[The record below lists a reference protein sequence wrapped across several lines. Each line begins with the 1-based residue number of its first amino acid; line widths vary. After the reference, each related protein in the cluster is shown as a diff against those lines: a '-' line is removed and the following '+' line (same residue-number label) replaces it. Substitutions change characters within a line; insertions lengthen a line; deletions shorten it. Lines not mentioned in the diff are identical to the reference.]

1 LVGTVVDAASAAP
14 VATATLAVGDQ
25 KAAVDPDG
33 RFTVAL
39 APGPWSVSIA
49 AEGYRSATVQVT
61 VRPETM
67 TELDVRLV
75 REAAFHEEVEVVAA
89 ETTESSPATMPVAP
103 ERVVDVAGGGENVF
117 RVLQTLP
124 GVAGTDEF
132 SGRLSVRGGGP
143 DQNLTIMDG
152 VEIHNPYR
160 LFGLASAFNPET
172 VERFEL
178 TAGAF
183 SARYGDRLSSLLVVE
198 NRDGTTERA
207 ISGSAAASLT
217 DSNLILEGPIAGG
230 RGSWLVTGRR
240 TYYDLVAE
248 RFTDND
254 LPSFGDLQGRT
265 VFHLGGGRKLTL
277 SSIVSREATDSSFN
291 FEEEF
296 AEGAIYSR
304 SRNDLLSATFYSP
317 LGHRGWWRTIAATY
331 KSSDSFDFGG
341 SFRDE
346 ERRSNAADDSGFG
359 QAEIAVTWEGIVRDD
374 SVRQEIG
381 TTLAERHV
389 VDGGV
394 ELHRLDTQVGFT
406 IAGSRNQTEGDGSS
420 LQGGASL
427 PDEFESSHIDSRLGA
442 WIQDDWRVGSR
453 LSLLAGLRLDHT
465 TINDR
470 TDVSPRLAATWH
482 LTPRTRLRAALGLHT
497 QSPGYEKLMQSD
509 YFMDFSGDGVLALA
523 NERARHALVSIERDL
538 PAGWLARAEGFYKR
552 FDRLIVGRLE
562 MPGETEARVA
572 HYDFPA
578 ELAWS
583 IPTSPQVTTFP
594 TNDGRGTGWGFD
606 VYVSRRATSPDA
618 RLTGWASYT
627 FSRAFRESFGRT
639 YPFDY
644 DRRHALSLVASFRAT
659 RRLELA
665 TTVRVASGFPYTP
678 ALGLRVSAIQ
688 DPNDA
693 ERLIPEADP
702 AGNLVYT
709 IDRGN
714 LDNLNSARLPFYA
727 RVDARATYTP
737 KWGRDHLR
745 LYLDFINVLARD
757 NAGVI
762 LSKLEHDPS
771 SDRPRIVDTPDG
783 AMPFLP
789 SFGIHYTFGARKR
802 ATPASATA
810 EHAPAGERRRRFA
823 LAVRPTGSLGPGLDI
838 WTRLSA
844 RWNARLGA
852 SIPITLSLEE
862 KTDDNDYDMDLGL
875 GSVSLLLDWHPTGGG
890 FRASAGALLHRH
902 GFDFTAQPAETYRL
916 GGRDY
921 TAQEAGTLS
930 ARAELSPVSPYF
942 GIGWGNPIT
951 RRGRFGV
958 NFDLGVARQWRREIT
973 MGATGSAAT
982 EPGFQAALAEET
994 TAIQRRVDAYRFYP
1008 VIGISLGF
1016 GL

>member
-1 LVGTVVDAASAAP
+1 VGTVVDAASSGP
-14 VATATLAVGDQ
+14 VAAATLVVGDQ
-25 KAAVDPDG
+25 TVPVDAEG
-33 RFTVAL
+33 RFTISL
-39 APGPWSVSIA
+39 PPGPCSVRIS
-49 AEGYRSATVQVT
+49 AEGYRSATVKVT

-75 REAAFHEEVEVVAA
+75 REAAFREEVEVVAPA
-89 ETTESSPATMPVAP
+89 ETTESSPATVAVAP

-198 NRDGTTERA
+198 NRDGATERA

-265 VFHLGGGRKLTL
+265 VFDLGRGRKLTL
-277 SSIVSREATDSSFN
+277 SSLVSREATDSSFN

-317 LGHRGWWRTIAATY
+317 LGQRGWSRTVAATY
-331 KSSDSFDFGG
+331 KSSDVFDFGG

-346 ERRSNAADDSGFG
+346 ERRSNAPDDSGFG
-359 QAEIAVTWEGIVRDD
+359 QAEIAVTWDGTVRDD
-374 SVRQEIG
+374 SVRQELG
-381 TTLAERHV
+381 TTLARRHV
-389 VDGGV
+389 IDAGF
-394 ELHRLDTQVGFT
+394 ELHRLNTQVGFT
-406 IAGSRNQTEGDGSS
+406 IAGSRNQTEGNGSS
-420 LQGGASL
+420 LQGGPSL
-427 PDEFESSHIDSRLGA
+427 PDAFNSSHVDSRLGA
-442 WIQDDWRVGSR
+442 WIQDDWKAGDK
-453 LSLLAGLRLDHT
+453 LSLVAGLRLDHT

-470 TDVSPRLAATWH
+470 TDVSPRLSATWQV
-482 LTPRTRLRAALGLHT
+482 TPRARLRAALGLHT

-509 YFMDFSGDGVLALA
+509 YFMDFSGDGVLRLA

-562 MPGETEARVA
+562 TLEETEARVA

-578 ELAWS
+578 DLQWS
-583 IPTSPQVTTFP
+583 LPTSRQVTTFP
-594 TNDGRGTGWGFD
+594 TNDGRGIGWGFD
-606 VYVSRRATSPDA
+606 VYVARRATSSDS

-665 TTVRVASGFPYTP
+665 TTVRLASGFPYTP

-688 DPNDA
+688 DPNDP
-693 ERLIPEADP
+693 ERLIPERDP

-714 LDNLNSARLPFYA
+714 LDNLNNAQLPFYA

-745 LYLDFINVLARD
+745 LYLDFINLLGRD
-757 NAGVI
+757 NAGTL
-762 LSKLEHDPS
+762 LSKLEYDAS
-771 SDRPRIVDTPDG
+771 SDRPRIVETPEG

-802 ATPASATA
+802 V
-810 EHAPAGERRRRFA
+810 APAADVAERGPEAQPRRRFA
-823 LAVRPTGSLGPGLDI
+823 VAVRPTGSLGPGLDV
-838 WTRLSA
+838 WTRVAA

-852 SIPITLSLEE
+852 SIPFTLGLEE
-862 KTDDNDYDMDLGL
+862 STDNNDYDMDLKL
-875 GSVSLLLDWHPTGGG
+875 GSLSLLFDWHPTGGR

-902 GFDFTAQPAETYRL
+902 GFAFTAQPADSYRL

-921 TAQEAGTLS
+921 AAEETGTLS
-930 ARAELSPVSPYF
+930 AAAELYPVSPYL
-942 GIGWGNPIT
+942 GIGWGNPIA

-958 NFDLGVARQWRREIT
+958 NLDVGVARQWTRRVT
-973 MGATGSAAT
+973 MGATGSAVSD
-982 EPGFQAALAEET
+982 PGFRAALAEEAS
-994 TAIQRRVDAYRFYP
+994 AIQRRVDAYRFYP
-1008 VIGISLGF
+1008 VVNLSLSF